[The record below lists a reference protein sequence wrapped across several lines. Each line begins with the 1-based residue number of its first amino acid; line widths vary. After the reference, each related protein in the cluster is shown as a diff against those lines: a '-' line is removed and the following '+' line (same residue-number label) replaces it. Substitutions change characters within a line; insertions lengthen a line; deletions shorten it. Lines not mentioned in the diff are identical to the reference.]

1 MAKFIQI
8 PVSGNSDA
16 FKDGNQLLSG
26 DSCAT
31 VSVATTSVIHYHF
44 LAGTTGD
51 VAAITYTGGATEGVK
66 LKDAINYA
74 LTANP
79 GGILAKVKIP
89 AGATV
94 TGIVVS

>member
-1 MAKFIQI
+1 MAKFISI
-8 PVSGNSDA
+8 KSVGAGIEGGDI
-16 FKDGNQLLSG
+16 LLSG

-31 VSVATTSVIHYHF
+31 VSISSPTVIHYHF

-66 LKDAINYA
+66 LRDAINYA

-94 TGIVVS
+94 TGIAVS